1 MFLTVLQENDDV
13 LFDGKDKVKLRKYSL
28 QLKYKVEEINAQR
41 DPNDPLRDEAGE
53 IIEVPVVG

>member
-1 MFLTVLQENDDV
+1 VLQENDDV